1 MRFLSFHSSV
11 AEDISLLGC
20 YSMLVGNYLPSNRTE
35 HTRRILSVDGKMFD
49 IWVMPPDVTWYVV
62 IHLLRR

>member
-11 AEDISLLGC
+11 AEDLSLLGC
-20 YSMLVGNYLPSNRTE
+20 YSLLVGNYLSSNMAE
-35 HTRRILSVDGKMFD
+35 YPRRILSVDGKMFD

-62 IHLLRR
+62 SHLS